1 MARSDLWGLACD
13 FTRPQPITHS
23 ITDCSRTTLDYSGTT
38 ISRRSRLNN
47 RGIRYKAI
55 RIFSRHPHY
64 AHLRRYQK
72 YIAMAAASAV
82 TIPAAN
88 ITTAGLNPLGSPLP
102 VADGPPGA
110 PKSCTPAGMVGGGSS
125 EGRTD
130 DGWPL
135 RLDEVVS
142 LPVSVG
148 VGSGV
153 GVAGCIGVG
162 VGVGVGDGLGVEE
175 GVGTDAGVAVGVGV
189 GVCVWVGAGVRSGNG
204 CPVDHTR
211 A

>member
-1 MARSDLWGLACD
+1 
-13 FTRPQPITHS
+13 
-23 ITDCSRTTLDYSGTT
+23 
-38 ISRRSRLNN
+38 
-47 RGIRYKAI
+47 
-55 RIFSRHPHY
+55 
-64 AHLRRYQK
+64 
-72 YIAMAAASAV
+72 MAAASAV
-82 TIPAAN
+82 TIPAAH

-102 VADGPPGA
+102 VADGAPGA
-110 PKSCTPAGMVGGGSS
+110 PKSCTAAGMVGGGSR

-135 RLDEVVS
+135 GLDEVVS

-153 GVAGCIGVG
+153 AVAGCIGVG
-162 VGVGVGDGLGVEE
+162 GGVAVGDGSGVEE
-175 GVGTDAGVAVGVGV
+175 GVGADAGVAVGLGV
-189 GVCVWVGAGVRSGNG
+189 GVDVRGGVGVRASNG